1 MKDDIVLDF
10 TYRFIVDDVSDGE
23 GTEFRCS
30 IYDTDVNLCGEG
42 WGSTTNEAILDA
54 MKGY

>member
-30 IYDTDVNLCGEG
+30 IYDADENLCGEG
-42 WGSTTNEAILDA
+42 WGSTTNEATLDA